1 MSAID
6 CFIWINAEIFYMCVE
21 CIKLPDLR
29 MAAEC
34 PASILPVVHFES
46 AVGWV
51 RWGWLRALP
60 SVILLFKNNS
70 IFTSRYWI
78 FINTFFHTSQGIKI
92 LIEIFALFHRI
103 LQFPQNKNFSKTNG
117 SDVEYEIQF
126 CHQCFSVE
134 GKKTDCL
141 FSWTL
146 ETNHLTQLVVR
157 GFLISLQIVY
167 LLLYFSCQWLHSF
180 YFILCKSTNYCSIF

>member
-1 MSAID
+1 MYKIARPEDGCRI
-6 CFIWINAEIFYMCVE
+6 
-21 CIKLPDLR
+21 
-29 MAAEC
+29 
-34 PASILPVVHFES
+34 PASIFPVVHFEC

-51 RWGWLRALP
+51 RWVWLRALP

-78 FINTFFHTSQGIKI
+78 FINIFFHTSQSIKI

-103 LQFPQNKNFSKTNG
+103 LKFPQNKNFSKTNG
-117 SDVEYEIQF
+117 SYVEYEIQF

-141 FSWTL
+141 FSWAL

-157 GFLISLQIVY
+157 GFLISPQIVY

-180 YFILCKSTNYCSIF
+180 FILCKSTNYCSIF